1 MEPLTDQPVFLESAA
16 TTHAN
21 GSEESPQVPHTEAIR
36 DWIDHD
42 GKPTP
47 LPDAIAN
54 HPLLIEANWV
64 ALRDRG
70 RNPLDQSELVTT
82 YQSRAEFLVGVWMLN
97 LTVKPQYGGL
107 LGSLDKAPQM
117 LREVDVIGA
126 GKRRNAV
133 LMPRRSSKTTTL
145 WCILVGRC
153 YMRPMHMAGY
163 TMLTLAKKAEERFEL
178 DVRNPIQRQWRVKVR
193 GLNGPVKINDGKGG
207 KGLSFPNGSELAVL
221 APKGDDIRSGAYDT
235 MVMDEGGEPE
245 PEDWDDIV
253 GAVVPSF
260 DTREG
265 SQLIYAGTGGKYRTG
280 SHFWKTLHDP
290 KAGRIRYGVPD
301 DQSPTELDSWEAGA
315 GALIE
320 KLHPGLDGLTTLDI
334 IRDNFPDLGAERFAL
349 EYLGHFGDEH
359 GNSTLLSV
367 AAWKRGLQSGEPPEG
382 ITNAS
387 LAVAVHPYGH
397 WASIAVA
404 WHVTGPA
411 DLVDAAMELD
421 GATITEPRVGLK
433 LVHHQRGVDGIER
446 ELLRLSR
453 RLNTPIVF
461 DFGTSQTRAAVERLT
476 ARAVPKPEVTPYQ
489 LGDAKVAAAQLV
501 RDLESG
507 AVWHWAQGPADKAAT
522 IAIRQSMG
530 QGFLIRGPKGDET
543 ADVTPL
549 EAFALALAALPDR
562 PVQALNPADVF
573 EWD

>member
-1 MEPLTDQPVFLESAA
+1 MESVTAPAVFLDSG
-16 TTHAN
+16 TTTLAY
-21 GSEESPQVPHTEAIR
+21 GSERSPRNDPIE
-36 DWIDHD
+36 WIDHD
-42 GKPTP
+42 GRPTP
-47 LPDAIAN
+47 LPEAVAN
-54 HPLLIEANWV
+54 HPLLDEANWIE
-64 ALRDRG
+64 LRDRG
-70 RNPLDQSELVTT
+70 RDPLDESELVTT

-107 LGSLDKAPQM
+107 LGSLVKAPQM
-117 LREVDVIGA
+117 LREADVIAA
-126 GKRRNAV
+126 GRRRNAV

-145 WCILVGRC
+145 WCVLVGRC

-178 DVRNPIQRQWRVKVR
+178 DVRNPILRQWRVKSR

-235 MVMDEGGEPE
+235 MVFDEGGEPE

-253 GAVVPSF
+253 GAVIPSF

-290 KAGRIRYGVPD
+290 NAGRIRYGVPD
-301 DQSPTELDSWEAGA
+301 DQNPGELDSWEAGA

-320 KLHPGLDGLTTLDI
+320 ALHPGLDGLTTLDI
-334 IRDNFPDLGAERFAL
+334 IRDNFPDLGPERFAM

-367 AAWKRGLQSGEPPEG
+367 KAWQTGRQDGPIPEG
-382 ITNAS
+382 ITTAS
-387 LAVAVHPYGH
+387 IALAVHPYGH
-397 WASIAVA
+397 WASIVVA
-404 WHVTGPA
+404 WHVTGA
-411 DLVDAAMELD
+411 TDLAAAAWELD
-421 GATITEPRVGLK
+421 GATMTEPRVGIK
-433 LVHHQRGVDGIER
+433 LIHHQRGVDGIER
-446 ELLRLSR
+446 ELLRAAR
-453 RLNTPIVF
+453 RLSTPIVY
-461 DFGTSQTRAAVERLT
+461 DHGNPQARAAVERLL
-476 ARAVPKPEVTPYQ
+476 ARAVPKPKVTPYQ
-489 LGDAKVAAAQLV
+489 LGDVKVAHAQLV

-507 AVWHWAQGPADKAAT
+507 AVWHWPQAPLDKAAT
-522 IAIRQSMG
+522 IAIAQGMG
-530 QGFLIRGPKGDET
+530 QGFLIRPPKTDTT

-549 EAFALALAALPDR
+549 EGGALALHALPDR
-562 PVQALNPADVF
+562 PTPAFDPSTAF